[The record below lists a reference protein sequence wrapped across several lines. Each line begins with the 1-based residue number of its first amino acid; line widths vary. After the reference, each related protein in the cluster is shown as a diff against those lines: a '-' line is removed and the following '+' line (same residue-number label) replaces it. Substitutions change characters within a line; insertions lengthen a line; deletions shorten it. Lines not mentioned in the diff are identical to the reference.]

1 MVQKIDTIQNVI
13 HWENS
18 YFQTLKFLRIVIV
31 DSIIFISRRTISF
44 LIFVGLYSIILNI
57 AESVYVWMDM

>member
-1 MVQKIDTIQNVI
+1 MAQKIDTIQNVI